1 MTIDKQ
7 PQLYSPANA
16 PNIFQLTSVNPNII
30 NFDVKVLDA
39 VSGNLIANQKYQTLP
54 NLSGGTAFDL
64 SSIVSNITGYEL
76 NVSNNIVEPL
86 PDIVKSY
93 KLKINENIVSGNTIT
108 TGLTA
113 TTITF
118 KVWNASLDKVQ
129 YNHYN
134 YSDFV
139 MQSDS
144 GSTQTLFLTDKPNF
158 AKLHYHSTELLY
170 LLNKDVS
177 GYTVTYK
184 LYDRA
189 NHYIGLYGYTGS
201 TYSEAL
207 RIQASPKALAE
218 HFNIDFRPVKYFT
231 VQVADLAGNPKTKL
245 RFYQY
250 EQLKCSD
257 EPVIFVFANSK
268 GGFDSCFFLNPK
280 ESVAITRNT
289 IDLYPYKLNAA
300 GDFSNIN
307 NDIFNKEKETLNVDA
322 LSTYTV
328 ISQPLNDVDS
338 RYLKQLYVSPE
349 VYVKL
354 KDGTYLPVTIANNT
368 YEVGRIKYSNGLVRQ
383 TLQFTAQ
390 PGLQLINYAPTGDDF
405 LPPNIPYVVVE
416 SFCTPETDF
425 PTFGYVEPDA
435 DGDAVIEDGI

>member
-7 PQLYSPANA
+7 PQPYSPANA
-16 PNIFQLTSVNPNII
+16 PNIYQLTSTNPNII

-64 SSIVSNITGYEL
+64 SSILSNLTGFEL
-76 NVSNNIVEPL
+76 NVSDAIVEPVPQIL
-86 PDIVKSY
+86 KSY
-93 KLKINENIVSGNTIT
+93 KLGITENILSGNTIT
-108 TGLTA
+108 TGVTSI
-113 TTITF
+113 TTSF
-118 KVWNASLDKVQ
+118 KVWNASLNKVQ
-129 YNHYN
+129 YNSYS

-139 MQSDS
+139 MKADS
-144 GSTQTLFLTDKPNF
+144 GSTSTLFLTDKPNF
-158 AKLHYHSTELLY
+158 SKLHYHSTELLY

-177 GYTVTYK
+177 GYTINYK

-201 TYSEAL
+201 TFAEAL

-280 ESVAITRNT
+280 ESVSVTRNT
-289 IDLYPYKLNAA
+289 IERYPYSFNSA
-300 GDFSNIN
+300 GDFSNISN
-307 NDIFNKEKETLNVDA
+307 NIYNIEQETIGIDSH
-322 LSTYTV
+322 STYTV
-328 ISQPLNDVDS
+328 ISQPL
-338 RYLKQLYVSPE
+338 
-349 VYVKL
+349 
-354 KDGTYLPVTIANNT
+354 
-368 YEVGRIKYSNGLVRQ
+368 
-383 TLQFTAQ
+383 
-390 PGLQLINYAPTGDDF
+390 
-405 LPPNIPYVVVE
+405 
-416 SFCTPETDF
+416 
-425 PTFGYVEPDA
+425 
-435 DGDAVIEDGI
+435 